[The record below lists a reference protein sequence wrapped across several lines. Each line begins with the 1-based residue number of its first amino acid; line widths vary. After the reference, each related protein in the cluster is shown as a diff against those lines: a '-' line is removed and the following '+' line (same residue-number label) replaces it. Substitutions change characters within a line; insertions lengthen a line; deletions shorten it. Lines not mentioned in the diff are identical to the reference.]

1 MVYTFIMVTLV
12 KKFGL
17 MFLWMGIAASV
28 VLLIYSYFNIP
39 DEIAGVL
46 YFIAIGLAASGV
58 LNYYREEEISSK

>member
-1 MVYTFIMVTLV
+1 MVAPM
-12 KKFGL
+12 KKFGA
-17 MFLWMGIAASV
+17 MFFWMGIAALV

-39 DEIAGVL
+39 DEVAGVL

>member
-1 MVYTFIMVTLV
+1 MVAHM
-12 KKFGL
+12 KKFGA
-17 MFLWMGIAASV
+17 MFFWMGIAASV

-39 DEIAGVL
+39 DEVAGVL

>member
-39 DEIAGVL
+39 DELAGVL
-46 YFIAIGLAASGV
+46 YFIAIGLAASGA
-58 LNYYREEEISSK
+58 LNYYR

>member
-1 MVYTFIMVTLV
+1 MVTLV
-12 KKFGL
+12 KKFGM

-39 DEIAGVL
+39 DELAGVL

-58 LNYYREEEISSK
+58 LNYYR